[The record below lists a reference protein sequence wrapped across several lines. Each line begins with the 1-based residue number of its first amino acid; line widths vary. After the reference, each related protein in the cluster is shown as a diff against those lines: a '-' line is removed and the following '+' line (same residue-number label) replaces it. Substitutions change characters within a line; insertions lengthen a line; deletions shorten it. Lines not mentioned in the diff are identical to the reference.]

1 MPDASTLECLQL
13 DELQVVSDLH
23 LGGSEGFQ
31 IFGSARELAW
41 LARQVA
47 ASKVP
52 GQAALLINGD
62 FIDFLAE
69 DVPRAFDPDGVAA
82 KLDRVLG
89 DKHFKPVFDALADLL
104 AQPRRPLIIN
114 LGNHDLEL
122 ALPWVRERLAATLC
136 RGSAAARAQLHL
148 VTDGTGVRARVGH
161 ASVLCLHGNEIDAW
175 NVTDHERLRRI
186 ARDRQYGLPTE
197 FWVPN
202 AGAQLVVEVLNPIK
216 ASYPFVDLLKPETQA
231 VIPVLSALNPAL
243 MPRLREIATIASRGA
258 ADALRMRTGLLS
270 AGDSADTRDSEM
282 PDAASPLPG
291 GAGSA
296 SPQASAQILMQ
307 QAERA
312 FADRTTP
319 ISLVRSSQADQ
330 LGFWTAAWD
339 RLRGQP
345 THEVLREALECLDQ
359 DRSFDTGAADDTFR
373 QFDARIGPEIDLLLT
388 GHTHLARSLART
400 RGNGHYFNSGT
411 WARLMRLAPEV
422 RRDKQRFKQWF
433 ELLGRGRMA
442 DLDAAPGVVMRLN
455 TVIKIWADGGATH
468 AELQQVQA
476 AADGSVAALA
486 QAGTRRSL
494 GAPAGT
500 VAAAAPI
507 KAPVKAPTKPAA
519 KPSKPA

>member
-1 MPDASTLECLQL
+1 MPDASMLEPLQL

-23 LGGSEGFQ
+23 LGGREGFQ
-31 IFGSARELAW
+31 IFASAQELAW

-47 ASKVP
+47 ASKVA
-52 GQAALLINGD
+52 GQAALLVNGD

-82 KLDRVLG
+82 KLDRVLA
-89 DKHFKPVFDALADLL
+89 DKHFKPVFDAFADLL
-104 AQPRRPLIIN
+104 AQPRRLLIIN

-122 ALPWVRERLAATLC
+122 ALPWVRERLAAALC
-136 RGSAAARAQLHL
+136 RGSALARSQLHL

-202 AGAQLVVEVLNPIK
+202 AGSQLVVEVLNPIK
-216 ASYPFVDLLKPETQA
+216 ADYPFVDLLKPETQA

-243 MPRLREIATIASRGA
+243 MPRLREIAAIAARSA
-258 ADALRMRTGLLS
+258 ADALRLRTGFL
-270 AGDSADTRDSEM
+270 GADTDDGG
-282 PDAASPLPG
+282 PPGTAAPLSTR
-291 GAGSA
+291 AGSA
-296 SPQASAQILMQ
+296 SPQASAQVLMQ

-312 FADRTTP
+312 FAGGVTP

-359 DRSFDTGAADDTFR
+359 DRSFEPGEPDDTFR
-373 QFDARIGPEIDLLLT
+373 QFDARVGPEIHLLLT
-388 GHTHLARSLART
+388 GHTHLARSLPRT
-400 RGNGHYFNSGT
+400 RGGGHYFNSGT

-433 ELLGRGRMA
+433 ELLARGRMA

-455 TVIKIWADGGATH
+455 TVIKVWADPGATH

-476 AADGSVAALA
+476 AADGSVGAVP
-486 QAGTRRSL
+486 QTGTRRSL
-494 GAPAGT
+494 PAPAAE
-500 VAAAAPI
+500 VPAW
-507 KAPVKAPTKPAA
+507 AA
-519 KPSKPA
+519 KPARPA

>member
-47 ASKVP
+47 ASKVA
-52 GQAALLINGD
+52 GQAALLVNGD

-89 DKHFKPVFDALADLL
+89 DPHFKPVFDAFADLL
-104 AQPRRPLIIN
+104 AQPRRLLIIN

-122 ALPWVRERLAATLC
+122 ALPWVRARLAAALC

-258 ADALRMRTGLLS
+258 ADALRLRSGLLS
-270 AGDSADTRDSEM
+270 AGTSDGDGDGPE
-282 PDAASPLPG
+282 AASPLPAW
-291 GAGSA
+291 AGSA
-296 SPQASAQILMQ
+296 SPQASAQVLMQ

-312 FADRTTP
+312 FAERITP

-359 DRSFDTGAADDTFR
+359 DRSFDPAAADDTFR
-373 QFDARIGPEIDLLLT
+373 QFDARVGPEIHLLLT
-388 GHTHLARSLART
+388 GHTHLARSLPRT
-400 RGNGHYFNSGT
+400 RGGGHYFNSGT

-455 TVIKIWADGGATH
+455 TVIKVWADPGATH

-476 AADGSVAALA
+476 AADGSVAAVA
-486 QAGTRRSL
+486 QASR
-494 GAPAGT
+494 P
-500 VAAAAPI
+500 
-507 KAPVKAPTKPAA
+507 
-519 KPSKPA
+519 